1 MLVWIDLET
10 TGLDPYKNTILE
22 VAAIVTDDNFN
33 EVARYTDVAH
43 YYDAR
48 RIVEVF
54 AGMREL
60 GIQEGT
66 AEYNTE
72 LERLSKKTE
81 LSTYVL
87 EMHWK
92 NGLWRDCAQCW
103 RGELSN
109 VDEALAKFIRGSG
122 AQTISTDER
131 NLGELIKPQ
140 LAGSTISFDR
150 EFMRDWHDCGRGLPL
165 SLEEL
170 HYRNLDVSTLN
181 EIARRV
187 WPLVWESRPNNETKA
202 HRGMADIEESIR
214 VLKHYLANLLPTQR
228 PPCTL

>member
-10 TGLDPYKNTILE
+10 TGLDPVKNDILE

-33 EVARYTDVAH
+33 EVARYTNVAGFGW
-43 YYDAR
+43 AR
-48 RIVEVF
+48 YIVNVL

-60 GIQEGT
+60 GVQEGT

-72 LERLSKKTE
+72 LARLSAKTE

-92 NGLWRDCAQCW
+92 NGLWKDCAQCW
-103 RGELSN
+103 RPGLGT
-109 VDEALAKFIRGSG
+109 VDQELAKFIREA
-122 AQTISTDER
+122 AQTVSTDEK

-150 EFMRDWHDCGRGLPL
+150 EFMRDWHDSGRGLPL
-165 SLEEL
+165 ALAEL
-170 HYRNLDVSTLN
+170 HYRNLDVSSFN
-181 EIARRV
+181 EVARRQWKAV
-187 WPLVWESRPNNETKA
+187 YDARPNNENKA
-202 HRGMADIEESIR
+202 HRGMADIEASIR
-214 VLKHYLANLLPTQR
+214 VLKHYLTNIIT
-228 PPCTL
+228 CCSK